1 MPLPESAKAKLS
13 PWFSAE
19 ELDSFRHTERGL
31 MSWVC
36 RRVLKQGAITWN
48 KVVNFAPSRYD
59 PESKR
64 GLALIAHEML
74 HVRQQRKAGWL
85 RFLASYVWRLRKR
98 GHRGKNNEHHP
109 LERPAYALQREV
121 RRALDQD
128 S

>member
-1 MPLPESAKAKLS
+1 MRTSKPGKSVYLDVGIWYDEGQGHIHITAKNVKGFHTTVSA
-13 PWFSAE
+13 
-19 ELDSFRHTERGL
+19 
-31 MSWVC
+31 
-36 RRVLKQGAITWN
+36 
-48 KVVNFAPSRYD
+48 D

-121 RRALDQD
+121 RRALDRD